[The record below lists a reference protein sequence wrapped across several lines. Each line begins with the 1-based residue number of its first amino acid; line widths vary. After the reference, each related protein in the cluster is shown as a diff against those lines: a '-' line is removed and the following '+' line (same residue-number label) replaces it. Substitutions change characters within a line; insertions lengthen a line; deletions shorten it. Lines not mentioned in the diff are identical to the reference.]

1 MLVKPHH
8 LTFSTDRFLKLGP
21 NKGHLPEHLGRKAF
35 LVTEWFFEL
44 FLQKLKGRNVLV
56 FEDKVEIAVDH
67 TVLHLRSRVLD
78 IDVKLSLFLILAIL
92 AKLVEHGVIG

>member
-1 MLVKPHH
+1 M
-8 LTFSTDRFLKLGP
+8 
-21 NKGHLPEHLGRKAF
+21 GRKAF
-35 LVTEWFFEL
+35 LATEWFFEL
-44 FLQKLKGRNVLV
+44 LLQKLKGRNVLV